1 VSEFFKTA
9 ATLHVLEKLGENER
23 TQDRQNR
30 TIDEQNSRIAD
41 LEEQLRKA
49 KPSDNSLPAPSGRE
63 MDLERRVQ
71 ELEGI
76 EKILSLPMAEIA
88 KKHPA
93 FKDTYLREQEI
104 LAQWILK
111 QKAFSEVAMEYGK
124 ALSKTPEQVAAE
136 AEQAQEVIKNGRSKF
151 GNNLSSEA
159 KGVLGYSESKK
170 EEDESLRKKKEEALN
185 KVLRAMD
192 E

>member
-1 VSEFFKTA
+1 
-9 ATLHVLEKLGENER
+9 
-23 TQDRQNR
+23 
-30 TIDEQNSRIAD
+30 
-41 LEEQLRKA
+41 
-49 KPSDNSLPAPSGRE
+49 
-63 MDLERRVQ
+63 
-71 ELEGI
+71 
-76 EKILSLPMAEIA
+76 
-88 KKHPA
+88 
-93 FKDTYLREQEI
+93 
-104 LAQWILK
+104 
-111 QKAFSEVAMEYGK
+111 MEYGK